1 MLSSD
6 RNIET
11 LSQLI
16 EEIVHYAQLNG
27 RSWKLSLVS
36 KLSRLASA
44 LILSILLFM
53 LASAVFVFLSFTL
66 ASTLALWVGTA
77 MGYAI
82 IALFYLLLG
91 VLIYL
96 KRKTWVEAP
105 VVNFIANVM
114 LGDSDEDIVSDSPRQ
129 V

>member
-53 LASAVFVFLSFTL
+53 LASAVFVFLSFTF

-96 KRKTWVEAP
+96 NRKTWVEAP

>member
-77 MGYAI
+77 LGYAI

-96 KRKTWVEAP
+96 NRKTWVEAP

>member
-96 KRKTWVEAP
+96 NRKTWVEAP

>member
-53 LASAVFVFLSFTL
+53 LASAVIVFLSFTL

-77 MGYAI
+77 LGYAI

-96 KRKTWVEAP
+96 NRKTWVEAP

-129 V
+129 I

>member
-53 LASAVFVFLSFTL
+53 LASAVFVFLSFTF

-77 MGYAI
+77 LGYAI

-96 KRKTWVEAP
+96 NRKTWVEAP